1 MQQHTETMEKLLTEV
16 QQQAETM
23 EKLRT
28 EVQQQPEA
36 ETMVKGQEVLER
48 RMDDLQDQMQ

>member
-16 QQQAETM
+16 QQQTETM
-23 EKLRT
+23 EKLLT
-28 EVQQQPEA
+28 EVQQHPES